1 MRDLL
6 LDVGIKP
13 TNLLFLGLIFASVI
27 VSIPSLKGHQARVDL
42 VRSEINQRQIVADK
56 LKHQLK
62 HEQQQSAIANQRY
75 KSCLPVVGSQFN
87 NGTHYFT
94 GLKEGDKPR
103 DKITGKL
110 LPTGTVICDA
120 HGNTAVISKDGTARY
135 FAFTGNRDLIQ
146 KRLQRFRGSQYT
158 QPVTD

>member
-1 MRDLL
+1 M
-6 LDVGIKP
+6 
-13 TNLLFLGLIFASVI
+13 FLGLIGAAVLL
-27 VSIPSLKGHQARVDL
+27 SIPSLEKHQARIDT
-42 VRSEINQRQIVADK
+42 VRTEVKQRQAIADK
-56 LKHQLK
+56 LKRQLK
-62 HEQQQSAIANQRY
+62 YEQQQSAIANQRY

>member
-1 MRDLL
+1 M
-6 LDVGIKP
+6 
-13 TNLLFLGLIFASVI
+13 FLGLIGSAVLL
-27 VSIPSLKGHQARVDL
+27 SIPSLEKHQARIDA
-42 VRSEINQRQIVADK
+42 VRTEVKQRQAIADK
-56 LKHQLK
+56 LKRQLK
-62 HEQQQSAIANQRY
+62 YEQQQSAIANQRY